1 MYPPIE
7 VIRQIDVLLHVTV
20 TSNCRHSFK
29 KEIMMAKVI
38 NNIFI
43 FILLAAPFDTYAD
56 DADAARRL
64 SKQEILQYLP
74 EDMNLNI
81 SRNGG
86 RIYIEPGTY
95 LINVKGTDQNIEYT
109 YQHPINEMASMISRL
124 KGISNSE
131 AKALIKTQSFKDDW
145 INNTIRKRFVSS
157 NCTSPLYKEILN
169 KGITIVYHYQYDN
182 NEKVGSLSIDKAMC
196 K

>member
-1 MYPPIE
+1 M
-7 VIRQIDVLLHVTV
+7 T
-20 TSNCRHSFK
+20 
-29 KEIMMAKVI
+29 KVI
-38 NNIFI
+38 VNIS
-43 FILLAAPFDTYAD
+43 ILFLLSATFNTYAD

-95 LINVKGTDQNIEYT
+95 LIKVKSTDQSIEWT
-109 YQHPINEMASMISRL
+109 YQHPINEMATMISTL
-124 KGISNSE
+124 QGISIND
-131 AKALIKTQSFKDDW
+131 AKTLISTQSFKDDW
-145 INNTIRKRFVSS
+145 INNTIRNNFISG
-157 NCTSPLYKEILN
+157 NCTSPLYREILN
-169 KGITIVYHYQYDN
+169 KDITIVYHYQYDN
-182 NEKVGSLSIDKAMC
+182 NEKVGSLSMDKSMC